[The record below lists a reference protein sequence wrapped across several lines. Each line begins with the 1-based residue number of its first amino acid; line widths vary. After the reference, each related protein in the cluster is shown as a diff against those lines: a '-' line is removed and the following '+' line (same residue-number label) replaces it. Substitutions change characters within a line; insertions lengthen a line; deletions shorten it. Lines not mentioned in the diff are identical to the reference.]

1 MTLPPAD
8 AREQANKQLA
18 ALYANVSDWTE
29 ATYDQ
34 AIAAIASDDLPFS
47 MNDIRA
53 VFPGSEH
60 HQAGLYF
67 HSLLLTRSPQ
77 LLVKVGDV
85 VSINEK
91 AHGKRVNTYRLTV
104 TGSRFLE
111 IRRDARAVKNRR
123 EQARVARQGRA
134 A

>member
-1 MTLPPAD
+1 MTLTPAE

-18 ALYANVSDWTE
+18 ALYAGVTDWTE

-34 AIAAIASDDLPFS
+34 AIAAIASDNQPFS
-47 MNDIRA
+47 MNDIRI

-77 LLVKVGDV
+77 LLIRVGDV
-85 VSINEK
+85 TSINEK

-104 TGSRFLE
+104 TGSKFLE
-111 IRRDARAVKNRR
+111 IRRDARAAKNRR
-123 EQARVARQGRA
+123 EQARAARRGA